1 MALGE
6 FRELVKF
13 AISECLCPLFAMS
26 RFKLGGPYIGVATV
40 FDEEV
45 QKVKTCFV
53 TPRRTIKA
61 FNNSG
66 NHWNLAL

>member
-26 RFKLGGPYIGVATV
+26 RFKLGRPYIGVATV
-40 FDEEV
+40 FGEEV
-45 QKVKTCFV
+45 QKVK
-53 TPRRTIKA
+53 PSIMAPGRTIEA
-61 FNNSG
+61 FNNSR
-66 NHWNLAL
+66 NHWNLVL